1 MFFGEPFEW
10 IRFLRAFVTRIPA
23 VIFALGLHEWAH
35 ARAAVALGDN
45 TPILLGRATPNPFKH
60 LDPIGIIVFFLFGYG
75 WSRPIPI
82 NAVKLKRKRDI
93 LVITFSGPL
102 FSLVLGFITGL
113 VYYYFG
119 LHRFSYFFNPDASQ
133 GMLLT
138 RYLSDLMGFFMVTN
152 FVIFIFNLFPIMPLD
167 AANLWTAFYTSKHM
181 KKVVGYQVYGIVILL
196 FLVVSGLAGNI
207 MNPVVDFFQRLL
219 IQFSTLWP

>member
-35 ARAAVALGDN
+35 ARAAVARGDT
-45 TPILLGRATPNPFKH
+45 TPILLGRATPNPLKH
-60 LDPIGIIVFFLFGYG
+60 LDPIGLTVFFLFGYG

-82 NAVKLKRKRDI
+82 NPVKLKKKRDI
-93 LVITFSGPL
+93 LVIAFAGPL

-113 VYYYFG
+113 VYYSFG
-119 LHRFSYFFNPDASQ
+119 LHRYSYFFNPEASQ
-133 GMLLT
+133 GTILT
-138 RYLSDLMGFFMVTN
+138 RYLSDLMGFFMVSN

-167 AANLWTAFYTSKHM
+167 AANLWMTLYTSKHM
-181 KKVVGYQVYGIVILL
+181 KKVIGYQVYGIVILL
-196 FLVVSGLAGNI
+196 FLVVSGLAGII
-207 MNPVVDFFQRLL
+207 MNPVVDFFRLLL
-219 IQFSTLWP
+219 IQTSMIWP